1 VLAKMNDI
9 KEMKLYSNAHRIFN
23 DLKALGYAEEDELK
37 LEDVNQFDQ
46 LHYHGT
52 LSVQEA
58 IESINIQENDNVLEV
73 GAGWGGP
80 SRYIAYKTRANVS
93 ALELQQDYSEVGKE
107 LTLKT
112 GLESFVTHINEDFLN
127 YSQKDTCFDK
137 IVSWLALYHIPYRKK
152 YTEKLFNLLNK
163 KGMLFIEDL
172 TFGSGFESS
181 HKEMLEKK
189 LFANSLEKYSDYL
202 DTCANVGFE
211 IVEHK
216 DMSSDWESFT
226 KERLKLLQTNRNNH
240 EKIHGVKGYSTIE
253 DFYKTVAEGF
263 AENIIGGIRLICKKN

>member
-1 VLAKMNDI
+1 MNDI

-58 IESINIQENDNVLEV
+58 IQSINIQENDNVLEV

-112 GLESFVTHINEDFLN
+112 GLESFVTHINENFLN

-137 IVSWLALYHIPYRKK
+137 IVSWLALYHIPNRKK

-172 TFGSGFESS
+172 TFGSSFESS

-189 LFANSLEKYSDYL
+189 LFANSLEK
-202 DTCANVGFE
+202 
-211 IVEHK
+211 
-216 DMSSDWESFT
+216 
-226 KERLKLLQTNRNNH
+226 
-240 EKIHGVKGYSTIE
+240 
-253 DFYKTVAEGF
+253 
-263 AENIIGGIRLICKKN
+263 

>member
-1 VLAKMNDI
+1 MFIKMNDI

-112 GLESFVTHINEDFLN
+112 GLERFVTHINEDFLN

-240 EKIHGVKGYSTIE
+240 EKIHGVEGYSTIE